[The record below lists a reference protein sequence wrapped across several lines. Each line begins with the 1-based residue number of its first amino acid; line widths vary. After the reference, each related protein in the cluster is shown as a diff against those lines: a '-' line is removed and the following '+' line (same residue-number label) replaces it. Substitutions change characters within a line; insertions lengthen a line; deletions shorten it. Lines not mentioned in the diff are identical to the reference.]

1 MIYHKT
7 SANQGAEKV
16 EENSF
21 ICLSSILAYKVL
33 TCKACV
39 GKRVVLWQ
47 CSVCT
52 FTLTQSFSAASID
65 LTTWQMPDTKAQQT
79 RSDLPSLSCCTS
91 PPPPPPALLHSLG
104 SPSIPSS
111 LHLPFWTR
119 DEAEMEYLKI
129 AQDLDMYG
137 VNYFL
142 IRVSPC
148 CFSTVCSVYKYASMR
163 VTDSPFS
170 YIFFWA
176 QVQE

>member
-1 MIYHKT
+1 MIYFYPQNHKT

-16 EENSF
+16 EENSL
-21 ICLSSILAYKVL
+21 IYLSSILAYKVL

-39 GKRVVLWQ
+39 GEEGGFVAMFRLYLHTHKELFGCLVRSHNLTNARHKSTANKVWSPISLVLY
-47 CSVCT
+47 
-52 FTLTQSFSAASID
+52 FS
-65 LTTWQMPDTKAQQT
+65 
-79 RSDLPSLSCCTS
+79 
-91 PPPPPPALLHSLG
+91 PPALLHSLG

-148 CFSTVCSVYKYASMR
+148 CFSTVYSVY
-163 VTDSPFS
+163 
-170 YIFFWA
+170 
-176 QVQE
+176 Q